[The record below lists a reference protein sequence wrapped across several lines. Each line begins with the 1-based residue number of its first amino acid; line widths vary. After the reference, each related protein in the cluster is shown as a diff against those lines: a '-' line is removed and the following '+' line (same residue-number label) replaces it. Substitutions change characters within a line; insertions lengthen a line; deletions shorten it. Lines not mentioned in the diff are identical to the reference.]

1 MTYLSDEATLDL
13 AIEILK
19 QASSDYKWA
28 LANEGDEEADYF
40 GEGADYLKW
49 DCERFFRSSYFELL
63 TMGQA
68 DGERV
73 ITELKKEV
81 ADELTEKAKKIRF
94 THPSERDAVRGT
106 DGKVQ
111 ESEIAQYWG
120 TGSSFY

>member
-1 MTYLSDEATLDL
+1 MKYLSDEATLDL

-28 LANEGDEEADYF
+28 LANEGDEEADH
-40 GEGADYLKW
+40 LKW
-49 DCERFFRSSYFELL
+49 DCERFFRSSYFVLL

-94 THPSERDAVRGT
+94 THPSERNVVRGT

-111 ESEIAQYWG
+111 ESEIARYWG